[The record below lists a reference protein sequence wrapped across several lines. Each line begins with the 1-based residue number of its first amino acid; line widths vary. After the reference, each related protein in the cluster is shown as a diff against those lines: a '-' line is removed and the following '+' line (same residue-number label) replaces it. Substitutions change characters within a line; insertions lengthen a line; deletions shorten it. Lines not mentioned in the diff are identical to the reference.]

1 MSTPDASHDADRQ
14 SRDVLRGPLRL
25 TLSPDVTR
33 GRLHGGW
40 WPRTRDLHTEL
51 TDLAAGLP
59 PALGQVV
66 RAVYSPADWDGPPRE
81 VATDGDPIKLGVLAG
96 HGDHLVILT
105 TTTRNLTLL
114 VVPAD
119 LSEDHARQ
127 AMHLAASPENQAS
140 AHDILEIPVSTAQG
154 TQPADQWQ
162 DQGPSWWAPH
172 PVPPS
177 HRARGT
183 TSLAAAAGRS
193 RGRRRTR
200 EPQQQAPI
208 TFKEEGGV
216 YTGRSEDGRT
226 WRISEERTGWRL
238 EFRDTGDAVATN
250 AGVHR
255 TAEAAMAEARR

>member
-1 MSTPDASHDADRQ
+1 MSTPDTSHDVDHQ
-14 SRDVLRGPLRL
+14 SRDVPRGPLRL
-25 TLSPDVTR
+25 TLSPDLTR

-51 TDLAAGLP
+51 RDLAAGLP
-59 PALGQVV
+59 AALGPVV

-81 VATDGDPIKLGVLAG
+81 VATDGSPIKLGVLAG
-96 HGDHLVILT
+96 QGDHLVILT

-119 LSEDHARQ
+119 LPEDHARQ
-127 AMHLAASPENQAS
+127 AMHLAASPENQAP
-140 AHDILEIPVSTAQG
+140 ARDILEMPLSTADQN
-154 TQPADQWQ
+154 QPAEQWQ

-177 HRARGT
+177 HRARGAS
-183 TSLAAAAGRS
+183 SLAGRS
-193 RGRRRTR
+193 RGRRRAE

-208 TFKEEGGV
+208 EFKEKSGV

-226 WRISEERTGWRL
+226 WRITEERTGWRL
-238 EFRDTGDAVATN
+238 EFRDAGDAVATN

-255 TAEAAMAEARR
+255 TVEAAMAEARR